1 MENPEIA
8 HHFEI
13 KDTELNDLP
22 ERGKRLK
29 ITFKESRER
38 LKVKVKL
45 PNKRTYQ
52 IQPEGWTPQFGVEYE
67 VELGEC
73 LNPKGDQAYLGL
85 WSCKKVVNNK
95 VENTSRT
102 IRNRNELP

>member
-1 MENPEIA
+1 MENSELT
-8 HHFEI
+8 HHFEL
-13 KDTELNDLP
+13 KEPEASDLP

-29 ITFKESRER
+29 IIFQEFRER

-45 PNKRTYQ
+45 PDKRTFQ

-73 LNPKGDQAYLGL
+73 LNSKGDQRYLGL

-95 VENTSRT
+95 VENPLRI
-102 IRNRNELP
+102 IRNRNEFK